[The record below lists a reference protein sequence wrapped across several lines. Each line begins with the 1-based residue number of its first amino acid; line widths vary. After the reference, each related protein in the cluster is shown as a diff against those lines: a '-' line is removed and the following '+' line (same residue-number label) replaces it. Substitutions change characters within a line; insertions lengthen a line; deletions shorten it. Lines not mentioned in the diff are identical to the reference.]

1 LGIGI
6 ILTFVYL
13 LLIQVFNT
21 AGNTGVL
28 PAWIAVW
35 IPPVLFFIIA
45 LYMLKR
51 APK

>member
-1 LGIGI
+1 M
-6 ILTFVYL
+6 V
-13 LLIQVFNT
+13 QVFNT

-35 IPPVLFFIIA
+35 IPPTFFMLIGLF
-45 LYMLKR
+45 MLKR